1 MTKFLRP
8 GLGDFARRLA
18 YGAAISAGLLM
29 LGLTPAGAAKTTL
42 NIGMSVEPTGL
53 DPTIAAPVA
62 IGQVTWQNI
71 FEGLVAID
79 ESGKIVPQ
87 LAKSWNISSDGL
99 TYTFKLQTGVKFHDG
114 EAFDLD
120 GGEVCSR
127 PRP

>member
-18 YGAAISAGLLM
+18 YGAAMSAGLLLM
-29 LGLTPAGAAKTTL
+29 LGLTPAEAAKTTL

-87 LAKSWNISSDGL
+87 LAKSWDDFS
-99 TYTFKLQTGVKFHDG
+99 
-114 EAFDLD
+114 
-120 GGEVCSR
+120 
-127 PRP
+127 